1 MSKPPQRLRSLRAVL
16 ILVSS
21 GLLSTGA
28 AVLTYVD
35 TAQVARAIFVGA
47 GAAGG
52 ALVLLDKL
60 ISGSASDDK

>member
-35 TAQVARAIFVGA
+35 TAHVARAIFVGA

>member
-1 MSKPPQRLRSLRAVL
+1 MSTP
-16 ILVSS
+16 SS
-21 GLLSTGA
+21 KFGRGTGLSYGPGGRKAGA

-35 TAQVARAIFVGA
+35 TAHVARAIFVGA